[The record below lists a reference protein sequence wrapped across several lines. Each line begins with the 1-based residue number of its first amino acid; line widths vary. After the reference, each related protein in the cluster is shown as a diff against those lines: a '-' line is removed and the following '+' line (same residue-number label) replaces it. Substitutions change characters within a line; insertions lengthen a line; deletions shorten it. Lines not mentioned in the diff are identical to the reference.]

1 MADTTI
7 TVTLDEA
14 TAEIYN
20 MASPE
25 TQAKMQMLMQLLL
38 REYATSTK
46 LSLRELMDIIGDEA
60 ERKGMTPETL
70 EQLLQ
75 DDE

>member
-60 ERKGMTPETL
+60 ERKGMTPEIL